1 MSAKVSCFVR
11 LLPSM
16 MSQRCAKGG
25 PARGCSSAIVPAQIS
40 HRIRGGTRSV
50 ATFSP
55 ASMTSQHH
63 LLLLRQSPGRD
74 VARRGG
80 EGGLLNH
87 GRVAASSSFF
97 PRNDWCLVRAYTQAA
112 STLTREQL
120 HDLVYRLNEDEREL
134 LMNTLKQFE
143 SNKVKAK
150 FEGQLAATVWRSRF
164 GRPSKLKPVLG
175 DVDPTGS
182 YCAVPEDWLQKKFAE
197 TVPPPA
203 TSDLMKLGLV
213 NALPFIGFG
222 FLDNFTMIIAG
233 DYIEHT
239 LGLFMCISTMAAAAL
254 GNTISDVIGIGSAF
268 YVEKIAEMS
277 GVKPP
282 KMSPIQLE
290 MKCSRRAANLGR
302 VLGITIG
309 CLLGMCP
316 LLFMNEDKEKDKDK
330 AKAKETK
337 QQQQQQQDDAMVVV
351 AVADK

>member
-1 MSAKVSCFVR
+1 MNTSVSAMSRLVLQQCSRNGGSVAAVCSVTSSGNRIPAGRSFSTVS
-11 LLPSM
+11 
-16 MSQRCAKGG
+16 G
-25 PARGCSSAIVPAQIS
+25 SSTSTSYFIRFNG
-40 HRIRGGTRSV
+40 HRRFPVVQGATRS
-50 ATFSP
+50 
-55 ASMTSQHH
+55 
-63 LLLLRQSPGRD
+63 
-74 VARRGG
+74 RG
-80 EGGLLNH
+80 
-87 GRVAASSSFF
+87 
-97 PRNDWCLVRAYTQAA
+97 YTQAA

-143 SNKVKAK
+143 SNKQKAQ

-164 GRPSKLKPVLG
+164 GRPARLKPSLG

-197 TVPPPA
+197 AEPTPS
-203 TSDLMKLGLV
+203 TRDLMKLGLV

-268 YVEKIAEMS
+268 YVEKLAEMS
-277 GVKPP
+277 GVRPP
-282 KMSPIQLE
+282 KLTPIQLE
-290 MKCSRRAANLGR
+290 MKASRRAANMGR
-302 VLGITIG
+302 VWGITIG

-316 LLFMNEDKEKDKDK
+316 LLFMKDEDKDGDKKKADKDNNNGQT
-330 AKAKETK
+330 ATPE
-337 QQQQQQQDDAMVVV
+337 VVLESSSS
-351 AVADK
+351 K

>member
-1 MSAKVSCFVR
+1 MNTSVSAAMSR
-11 LLPSM
+11 LVL
-16 MSQRCAKGG
+16 QQ
-25 PARGCSSAIVPAQIS
+25 CSRNA
-40 HRIRGGTRSV
+40 SV
-50 ATFSP
+50 AAAACSVTTSSGNRIPAGRSFS
-55 ASMTSQHH
+55 SISTSYFFRFNDHH
-63 LLLLRQSPGRD
+63 RHRFPLIQGSPRS
-74 VARRGG
+74 RG
-80 EGGLLNH
+80 
-87 GRVAASSSFF
+87 
-97 PRNDWCLVRAYTQAA
+97 YTQAA

-143 SNKVKAK
+143 SNKQKAQ

-164 GRPSKLKPVLG
+164 GRPARLKPSLG

-197 TVPPPA
+197 AEPTPS
-203 TSDLMKLGLV
+203 TRDLMKLGLV

-268 YVEKIAEMS
+268 YVEKLAEMS
-277 GVKPP
+277 GVRPP
-282 KMSPIQLE
+282 KLTPIQLE
-290 MKCSRRAANLGR
+290 MKASRRAANMGR
-302 VLGITIG
+302 VWGITIG

-316 LLFMNEDKEKDKDK
+316 LLFMKDEDKDGDKKKAADKDNNGQP
-330 AKAKETK
+330 E
-337 QQQQQQQDDAMVVV
+337 VVLESSSS
-351 AVADK
+351 K

>member
-1 MSAKVSCFVR
+1 MNASVLSLIRVSNSVLGQYTRFVAGTLVQGPTSGLICAER
-11 LLPSM
+11 IQEASRCEWFPPSQSRKFSSLSGSSRRSLTKNTCRISIEKSWQM
-16 MSQRCAKGG
+16 AAGMKLGSS
-25 PARGCSSAIVPAQIS
+25 RG
-40 HRIRGGTRSV
+40 
-50 ATFSP
+50 
-55 ASMTSQHH
+55 
-63 LLLLRQSPGRD
+63 
-74 VARRGG
+74 
-80 EGGLLNH
+80 
-87 GRVAASSSFF
+87 
-97 PRNDWCLVRAYTQAA
+97 YTQAA

-143 SNKVKAK
+143 SNKQKAQ

-164 GRPSKLKPVLG
+164 GRPAKLKPALG

-182 YCAVPEDWLQKKFAE
+182 YCAVPEDWLRKKFAE
-197 TVPPPA
+197 TVPAPA
-203 TSDLMKLGLV
+203 TKDLMKLGLV

-268 YVEKIAEMS
+268 YVEKLAEMS

-282 KMSPIQLE
+282 KLTPIQLE
-290 MKCSRRAANLGR
+290 MKSSRRAANMGR

-316 LLFMNEDKEKDKDK
+316 LMFMKDDPKD
-330 AKAKETK
+330 
-337 QQQQQQQDDAMVVV
+337 
-351 AVADK
+351 ADKKDEKADAVGVPVDAVIAVHGK

>member
-1 MSAKVSCFVR
+1 MSANVSCLVR
-11 LLPSM
+11 VTSM
-16 MSQRCAKGG
+16 MSRCAKCCT
-25 PARGCSSAIVPAQIS
+25 PRMPRIS
-40 HRIRGGTRSV
+40 HQIRDGMACTSSYSTDALHRPQPVRIAGRNGYNPVGTV
-50 ATFSP
+50 T
-55 ASMTSQHH
+55 
-63 LLLLRQSPGRD
+63 
-74 VARRGG
+74 
-80 EGGLLNH
+80 
-87 GRVAASSSFF
+87 ASSCFAGTGTSS
-97 PRNDWCLVRAYTQAA
+97 RSYTQAA

-150 FEGQLAATVWRSRF
+150 FE
-164 GRPSKLKPVLG
+164 
-175 DVDPTGS
+175 
-182 YCAVPEDWLQKKFAE
+182 AE
-197 TVPPPA
+197 TVPVPP

-268 YVEKIAEMS
+268 YVEKLAEMS

-282 KMSPIQLE
+282 KLSPIQLE
-290 MKCSRRAANLGR
+290 MKASRRAANLGR

-316 LLFMNEDKEKDKDK
+316 LLFMKEDKDKDKEKDK
-330 AKAKETK
+330 AKEPSTNV
-337 QQQQQQQDDAMVVV
+337 ANV
-351 AVADK
+351 AVN

>member
-150 FEGQLAATVWRSRF
+150 FE
-164 GRPSKLKPVLG
+164 
-175 DVDPTGS
+175 
-182 YCAVPEDWLQKKFAE
+182 AE

>member
-1 MSAKVSCFVR
+1 MSANVSCLVR
-11 LLPSM
+11 VTSM
-16 MSQRCAKGG
+16 MSQQCAKSFS
-25 PARGCSSAIVPAQIS
+25 PSSLVSPRLS
-40 HRIRGGTRSV
+40 HRIRGGSR
-50 ATFSP
+50 AAFGP
-55 ASMTSQHH
+55 AAAYYRPHPTAQ
-63 LLLLRQSPGRD
+63 
-74 VARRGG
+74 GG
-80 EGGLLNH
+80 GTGGYIVGCNH
-87 GRVAASSSFF
+87 TTAASKFF
-97 PRNDWCLVRAYTQAA
+97 PTRDASRAYTQAA

-134 LMNTLKQFE
+134 LMKTLKQFE
-143 SNKVKAK
+143 SNKVKAE
-150 FEGQLAATVWRSRF
+150 FE
-164 GRPSKLKPVLG
+164 
-175 DVDPTGS
+175 
-182 YCAVPEDWLQKKFAE
+182 AE
-197 TVPPPA
+197 TVPPPV

-268 YVEKIAEMS
+268 YVERLAEMS

-290 MKCSRRAANLGR
+290 MKASRRAANLGR

-316 LLFMNEDKEKDKDK
+316 LLFMKEDKEKSKDK
-330 AKAKETK
+330 AKDKNKEPN
-337 QQQQQQQDDAMVVV
+337 AV
-351 AVADK
+351 AVAENVVSP